1 MESNIRG
8 HFPRTAPPCDE
19 GAFLPVESH
28 AFAYR
33 SGQFLL
39 SCRHRQL
46 VRFIGE
52 AQRLLEVTCC
62 GMSGSQQIQDE
73 RGRGRILPEEAWLR
87 GSRSAP
93 LKLKEISQE
102 LSQCR
107 SRHGDHHVFVGEHG
121 AVPSNRT
128 ECVFSRLPKGHLS
141 HPSATRRLL
150 RKH

>member
-73 RGRGRILPEEAWLR
+73 RGRGRILPEEAWAQGQPICAAEAERDL
-87 GSRSAP
+87 A
-93 LKLKEISQE
+93 
-102 LSQCR
+102 
-107 SRHGDHHVFVGEHG
+107 G
-121 AVPSNRT
+121 AVTMQEPSR
-128 ECVFSRLPKGHLS
+128 
-141 HPSATRRLL
+141 
-150 RKH
+150 